1 MVKSRLEWPGCSPED
16 TSKCNLEQ
24 AAQLEVRDIAEIYRR
39 DVPEMR
45 SRPEPRHV
53 RLCAQKYMAMSAA
66 QRDTEAAAL
75 KQRME
80 EGEAKLDALADE
92 LNNQWTERNKL
103 RENMQNMNNPR
114 RIILKRMLEYDVK
127 AMEEGDADKEEL

>member
-1 MVKSRLEWPGCSPED
+1 MRSRLELRHEWP
-16 TSKCNLEQ
+16 
-24 AAQLEVRDIAEIYRR
+24 
-39 DVPEMR
+39 
-45 SRPEPRHV
+45 
-53 RLCAQKYMAMSAA
+53 CAQKYMAMSAA
-66 QRDTEAAAL
+66 QRDTEATAL

-114 RIILKRMLEYDVK
+114 RIILKRMREYDVK
-127 AMEEGDADKEEL
+127 AMEEGDAGKEEL

>member
-1 MVKSRLEWPGCSPED
+1 
-16 TSKCNLEQ
+16 
-24 AAQLEVRDIAEIYRR
+24 
-39 DVPEMR
+39 MR

-53 RLCAQKYMAMSAA
+53 WPCAQKYMAMSAA

-75 KQRME
+75 KQSME
-80 EGEAKLDALADE
+80 EGEAKLDALVDE

>member
-1 MVKSRLEWPGCSPED
+1 
-16 TSKCNLEQ
+16 
-24 AAQLEVRDIAEIYRR
+24 
-39 DVPEMR
+39 MR

-75 KQRME
+75 KQSME
-80 EGEAKLDALADE
+80 EGEAKLDALVDE